1 MTDEKIQTLKDDIA
15 FMKALAQEGGSAPLL
30 GGSILVAAGL
40 IFGAASVVHWAVVT
54 GVLAVSPWAFPD
66 HLVRRP
72 WSVPGRPGHPQP
84 PFARPAGANSPGN
97 RATGVAWA
105 AVGWTIFVIGVSLM
119 IIAVRTRSEAVMLVF
134 PSLILGLYGMGW
146 SVAAAMSGKR
156 WIRMTAIG
164 AYAATLLVAW
174 FAAEPAVYLAYAG
187 ALVLLAALPG
197 YVLMRQ
203 EPATTI

>member
-54 GVLAVSPWAFPD
+54 GVLAVSPWAFPIIWFAALGLF
-66 HLVRRP
+66 LVALVILNRR
-72 WSVPGRPGHPQP
+72 SRDRP
-84 PFARPAGANSPGN
+84 GANSPGN

-105 AVGWTIFVIGVSLM
+105 AVGWTIFAIGVSLM

-156 WIRMTAIG
+156 WIRLTAIG
-164 AYAATLLVAW
+164 SYAATLLVAW